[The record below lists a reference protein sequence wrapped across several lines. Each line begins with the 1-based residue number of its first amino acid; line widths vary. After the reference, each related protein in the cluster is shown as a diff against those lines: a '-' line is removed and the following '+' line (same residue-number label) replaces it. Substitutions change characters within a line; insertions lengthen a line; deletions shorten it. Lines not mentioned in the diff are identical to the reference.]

1 MNIAIRNGDRAA
13 IQAAAD
19 DAAKLMT
26 ALVAKT
32 ETGMDFMGV
41 MPSLGKRMKAGVQEE
56 PIAADGL
63 DKLTRLGIR
72 FIMQSFLSVVSS
84 SWEWQRPCY
93 LIEVLPVRRFIVR
106 FG

>member
-1 MNIAIRNGDRAA
+1 MRDAAGDVRNIAIRNGDRAA

-63 DKLTRLGIR
+63 DKLG
-72 FIMQSFLSVVSS
+72 Q
-84 SWEWQRPCY
+84 
-93 LIEVLPVRRFIVR
+93 
-106 FG
+106 